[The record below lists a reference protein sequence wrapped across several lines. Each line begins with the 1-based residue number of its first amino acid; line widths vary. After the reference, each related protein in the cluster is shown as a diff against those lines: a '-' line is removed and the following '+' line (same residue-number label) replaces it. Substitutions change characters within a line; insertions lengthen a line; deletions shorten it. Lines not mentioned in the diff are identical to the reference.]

1 VSNHAAHGRTVAWEG
16 SDRKER
22 LPDDWDAKHAA
33 ADERNPLRI
42 CHWCG
47 RPGSSDLDHIIPGDD
62 HSQDN
67 LDWIHGLNS
76 FDRQRTLG
84 FDPPRNCHQEKT
96 SREAAAAR
104 PRLHRPPEAHPALG

>member
-1 VSNHAAHGRTVAWEG
+1 MSDPAAHGRTIAWEG

-22 LPDDWDAKHAA
+22 LPDDWDAKRAA
-33 ADERNPLRI
+33 ADERNPQRI

-47 RPGSSDLDHIIPGDD
+47 RPGGSDLDHIIPGDD

-67 LDWIHGLNS
+67 LDWIHGRNS
-76 FDRQRTLG
+76 LDRQRALG
-84 FDPPRNCHQEKT
+84 FTPRDCHQEKT